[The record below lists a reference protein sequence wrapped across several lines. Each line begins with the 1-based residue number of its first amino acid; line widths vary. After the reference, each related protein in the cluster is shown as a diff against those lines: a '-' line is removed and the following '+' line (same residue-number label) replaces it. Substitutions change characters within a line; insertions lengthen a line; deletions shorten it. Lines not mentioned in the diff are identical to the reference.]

1 MSRSLKSFAHLLRG
15 EICWSS
21 PLPEQVTSSTGMAVS
36 SISGFA
42 LRSICTRLVILWWTH
57 FFLLC
62 HFLFSPL
69 PLNKRKGH
77 SSSRSSENKR
87 PFGFSLC
94 YWIKN
99 IASIQIYF
107 LIPGADNT
115 QSPHGTR
122 KQYWCQIAPDSSR
135 KQINWPPLSQFISI
149 VLWSKSYFFTF

>member
-1 MSRSLKSFAHLLRG
+1 MDVSKFVLKLRLYKDEQKSEIFCSSLESASYRIPSNIKLTFRTFTVFSSKTPKNLL
-15 EICWSS
+15 S
-21 PLPEQVTSSTGMAVS
+21 EQVTSSTGMAVS

-57 FFLLC
+57 FFLHC

-99 IASIQIYF
+99 VNSIRMCFI
-107 LIPGADNT
+107 IPDAILLT
-115 QSPHGTR
+115 LRCHS
-122 KQYWCQIAPDSSR
+122 
-135 KQINWPPLSQFISI
+135 
-149 VLWSKSYFFTF
+149 